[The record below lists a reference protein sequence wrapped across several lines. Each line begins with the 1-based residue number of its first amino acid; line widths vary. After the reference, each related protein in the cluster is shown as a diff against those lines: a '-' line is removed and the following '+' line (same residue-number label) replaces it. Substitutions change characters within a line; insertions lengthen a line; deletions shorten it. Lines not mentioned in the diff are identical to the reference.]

1 MDKKSTNSKNSGET
15 EEFTWEFRAGV
26 LVRKGMSDTIST
38 VCRLKVN
45 GRNAGEGVSVKN
57 ANDEDDMAEA
67 MVQAARKAS
76 EGKIPKKYLRDL
88 YKALRLA
95 YKGTKHGPKHWMA
108 EHPGERPGVLVRLTV
123 DRYAR
128 GGKETWSMGRT
139 APSYRDTISRGTGW
153 NVDVAAKQV
162 LGQVPGIEAPE
173 NPYTM
178 FAKAMSG
185 IERPKT
191 IRRLIKD
198 YIMESPKPHG
208 ILMEELSGAKKLIT
222 ALEELY
228 GND

>member
-1 MDKKSTNSKNSGET
+1 MDKKTIKSKSSGET

-26 LVRKGMSDTIST
+26 LVRKGMSDTVRT

-45 GRNAGEGVSVKN
+45 GRNAGEGVSIKN
-57 ANDEDDMAEA
+57 ANDEDDMAVA
-67 MVQAARKAS
+67 MVHAARKAS
-76 EGKIPKKYLRDL
+76 DGKIPKKYLRGL
-88 YKALRLA
+88 YGALKLG
-95 YKGTKHGPKHWMA
+95 YKGTKHGSKHWMA

-139 APSYRDTISRGTGW
+139 APSYGNPVFRTGW
-153 NVDVAAKQV
+153 NVNVAAKQV

-185 IERPKT
+185 MERPKT
-191 IRRLIKD
+191 LRRLIKD